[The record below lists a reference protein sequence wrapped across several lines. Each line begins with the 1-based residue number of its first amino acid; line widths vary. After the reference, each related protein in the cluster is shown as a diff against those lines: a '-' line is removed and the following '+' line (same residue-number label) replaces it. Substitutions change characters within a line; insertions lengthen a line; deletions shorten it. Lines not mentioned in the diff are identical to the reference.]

1 MSEIKT
7 KVKMQLSGAA
17 ATPAPPVGTALGPHG
32 INLMEF
38 CKAFNAITA
47 SKKGEVVPIIV
58 TVFKNRTFSIVVKT
72 PPTAELLKKRANVK
86 KGSKKPHTDK
96 VGKVTWNDVEEIAKI
111 KLIDLNANDLEGAK
125 KIVAGTA
132 RSMGIDVV

>member
-38 CKAFNAITA
+38 CKAFNALTA
-47 SKKGEVVPIIV
+47 PKKGEVVPIIV
-58 TVFKNRTFSIVVKT
+58 TVFKNRTFSILVKT
-72 PPTAELLKKRANVK
+72 PPTAELLKKRAGVK
-86 KGSKKPHTDK
+86 KGSAKPNANK
-96 VGKVTWNDVEEIAKI
+96 IGKVTWNDVEEIAKI
-111 KLIDLNANDLEGAK
+111 KLIDLNAIDLEGAK

>member
-32 INLMEF
+32 VNLMEF
-38 CKAFNAITA
+38 CKTFNALTA

-72 PPTAELLKKRANVK
+72 PPTAELLKKRANAK
-86 KGSKKPHTDK
+86 KGSSKPHATK
-96 VGKVTWNDVEEIAKI
+96 VGKVTWNDIEEIAKI
-111 KLIDLNANDLEGAK
+111 KLVDLNAVDLEGAK

>member
-32 INLMEF
+32 VNIMEF
-38 CKAFNAITA
+38 CKAFNALTA

-58 TVFKNRTFSIVVKT
+58 TVFKNRTFAITVKT

-111 KLIDLNANDLEGAK
+111 KLIDLNALDLEGAK

>member
-7 KVKMQLSGAA
+7 KVKMQLSGGA
-17 ATPAPPVGTALGPHG
+17 ATPQPPVGTALGPHG

-38 CKAFNAITA
+38 CKAFNALTA

-58 TVFKNRTFSIVVKT
+58 TVFKNRTFSILVKT
-72 PPTAELLKKRANVK
+72 PPTSELLKKRAGTK
-86 KGSKKPHTDK
+86 KGSKKPHVDK

-111 KLIDLNANDLEGAK
+111 KLVDLNAVDLEGAK
-125 KIVAGTA
+125 RIVAGTA

>member
-32 INLMEF
+32 VNLMEF
-38 CKAFNAITA
+38 CKAFNALTA

-58 TVFKNRTFSIVVKT
+58 TVFKNRTFAITVKT

-111 KLIDLNANDLEGAK
+111 KLIDLNAIDLEGAK

>member
-7 KVKMQLSGAA
+7 KVKMQLSGSA

-32 INLMEF
+32 VNLMEF
-38 CKAFNAITA
+38 CKAFNALTA

-58 TVFKNRTFSIVVKT
+58 TVFKNRTFAITVKT

-111 KLIDLNANDLEGAK
+111 KLLDLNAVDLEGAK

>member
-32 INLMEF
+32 VNLMEF
-38 CKAFNAITA
+38 CKAFNALTA
-47 SKKGEVVPIIV
+47 SKKGDVVPIIV

-72 PPTAELLKKRANVK
+72 PPTAELLKKRANTK
-86 KGSKKPHTDK
+86 KGSKKPNVDK

-111 KLIDLNANDLEGAK
+111 KLVDLNAIDLEGAK

>member
-7 KVKMQLSGAA
+7 KVKMQLSGTA

-38 CKAFNAITA
+38 CKAFNALTA

-58 TVFKNRTFSIVVKT
+58 TVFKNRTFSILVKT

-111 KLIDLNANDLEGAK
+111 KLIDLNAVDLEGAK